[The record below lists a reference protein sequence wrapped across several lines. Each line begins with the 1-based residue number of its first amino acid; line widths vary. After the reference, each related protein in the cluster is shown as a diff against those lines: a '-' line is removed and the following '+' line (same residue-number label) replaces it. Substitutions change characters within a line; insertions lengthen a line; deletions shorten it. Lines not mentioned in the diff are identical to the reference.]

1 MLPRCPAGRSAG
13 VSDLF
18 SLLSLLAP
26 FFGLIAIGVVAAK
39 IEKLPVEGLAWMRF
53 FLVYLSLPCL
63 FFRLLADKPI
73 AQIAN
78 ARFALLTTAATAI
91 VFLLSFTAVVLTTKR
106 VPEAILGGVAGSY
119 SNIGYMGPPL
129 VLSLLGSAADAP
141 VALILIFDTLF
152 LFTVVPA
159 LMSLAGIER
168 RSPGAAILAVL
179 GRVVFHPF
187 MLGTGAGLLASLA
200 QFRPPDVLDK
210 MTLWLANAAAP
221 SALFVLGVILALRPL
236 GRIGR
241 DIPILVLIKL
251 IVHPLAAWILLSLF
265 GVSDPVW
272 VQAAVVMAALPPAMN
287 IFVLS
292 SQYRVGIERASAC
305 VLVGTILSMVTLT
318 GLLWLF
324 RTGVVPIILFR

>member
-1 MLPRCPAGRSAG
+1 MRAKARD
-13 VSDLF
+13 VTDLLG
-18 SLLSLLAP
+18 LLSLLAP
-26 FFGLIAIGVVAAK
+26 FFGLIVIGIVAAK
-39 IEKLPVEGLAWMRF
+39 TAKLPVDGLAWMRF

-73 AQIAN
+73 AEILN
-78 ARFALLTTAATAI
+78 VRFALLTTSATMIAFTLA
-91 VFLLSFTAVVLTTKR
+91 FLAVALTTKR
-106 VPEAILGGVAGSY
+106 LPATVLGGVAGSY

-129 VLSLLGSAADAP
+129 VLSFLGSAADAP

-152 LFTVVPA
+152 LFTAVPA

-187 MLGTGAGLLASLA
+187 MLGTGAGLLASFLRF
-200 QFRPPDVLDK
+200 QPPSVVDK

-221 SALFVLGVILALRPL
+221 SALFVLGVMLALQPV
-236 GRIGR
+236 GRIGA
-241 DIPILVLIKL
+241 DVVALVVVKL
-251 IVHPLAAWILLSLF
+251 IVHPLVVWVLLSLF
-265 GVSDPVW
+265 GTPDPVW
-272 VQAAVVMAALPPAMN
+272 VQAAVVMAALPPALN

-292 SQYRVGIERASAC
+292 TQYRVGIERASAC
-305 VLVGTILSMVTLT
+305 VLVGTVLSMVTLT

-324 RTGVVPIILFR
+324 RTGAVPVLLFR